1 VICTEA
7 EAIRGE
13 KPGMTARG
21 VELISL
27 EEDWK
32 RSTRDLPVM
41 LFLPKTP
48 SL

>member
-1 VICTEA
+1 MFTET
-7 EAIRGE
+7 EAIRGK
-13 KPGMTARG
+13 KPGMTRG
-21 VELISL
+21 VEVIFL

-32 RSTRDLPVM
+32 RSARDFPVM

>member
-1 VICTEA
+1 MFTET
-7 EAIRGE
+7 EAIRGK

-21 VELISL
+21 VEVISL

-32 RSTRDLPVM
+32 RSARDFPVM

>member
-1 VICTEA
+1 MFTEA

-21 VELISL
+21 AGVDLL
-27 EEDWK
+27 GGRQEEGI
-32 RSTRDLPVM
+32 RDLPVM